1 MSPLVWSWL
10 LTALM
15 LVFSWLCGKKIWWAW
30 HYGLATQLLWIVFA
44 VVTAQYGFILGAI
57 ASSVIFARNAVEWSR
72 ERDEHIEAVSE
83 KYSEVM
89 GETPNHI
96 DYSGDFSLLTE
107 ELDEWSDLRKEAN
120 GLMLDGAVEWRAV
133 AEFAMDFPATFTHG
147 EDGEPLAQGVLR
159 SVEGLVL
166 EDDEELDIY

>member
-15 LVFSWLCGKKIWWAW
+15 LVFSWLCGKKVWWAW

-44 VVTAQYGFILGAI
+44 VVTAQYGFIIGAV

-72 ERDEHIEAVSE
+72 
-83 KYSEVM
+83 
-89 GETPNHI
+89 
-96 DYSGDFSLLTE
+96 
-107 ELDEWSDLRKEAN
+107 DLR
-120 GLMLDGAVEWRAV
+120 GT
-133 AEFAMDFPATFTHG
+133 FPLLITHG